1 MSEERKQEIE
11 QVRSFI
17 AEQYSPDDLRE
28 TVHHEGCDDEYTR
41 FEFHTSEQ
49 LVASPKNPLAGYKM
63 CHVKLDIFTA
73 KDEDEPEYI
82 WLYKDMVLLAH
93 DKTNPQTIGFFS
105 IDELINW
112 MKKNV
117 NKFNK

>member
-1 MSEERKQEIE
+1 
-11 QVRSFI
+11 
-17 AEQYSPDDLRE
+17 
-28 TVHHEGCDDEYTR
+28 
-41 FEFHTSEQ
+41 
-49 LVASPKNPLAGYKM
+49 
-63 CHVKLDIFTA
+63 
-73 KDEDEPEYI
+73 
-82 WLYKDMVLLAH
+82 MVLLVH